1 MIKLGIVDDQ
11 ELITEGLKRILST
24 YEDIQVVVTG
34 KNGEEA
40 LEICR
45 AYTLDVLLMDI
56 RMPKMN
62 GVESIRLIKEEGH
75 PVKVIMLTTFEDE
88 EYIVKAISY
97 GASGYLYKDIPYDK
111 LAQCI
116 REVYEGQFMMPQK
129 VAQVLAKN
137 IGNSTPKIQE
147 VNPYNLTEREIQIV
161 EMIEEG
167 FNNKQIA
174 KALYI
179 SEGTVKNYVS
189 NIYAKTETKSRI
201 ELVHLLNQIEP
212 RS

>member
-1 MIKLGIVDDQ
+1 MIKLAIVDDQ
-11 ELITEGLKRILST
+11 ELITEGLNRILSA
-24 YEDIQVVVTG
+24 YEDIKVVATG
-34 KNGEEA
+34 KNGKEA

-45 AYTLDVLLMDI
+45 AYSIDVLLLDI
-56 RMPKMN
+56 RMPEMN
-62 GVESIRLIKEEGH
+62 GVEGIRQIKAEGH
-75 PVKVIMLTTFEDE
+75 EVKVMMLTTFEDE

-116 REVYEGQFMMPQK
+116 RQVAEGQFIMPQK

-137 IGNSTPKIQE
+137 IGGTSKREKAKSI
-147 VNPYNLTEREIQIV
+147 YDFTEREEQIV
-161 EMIEEG
+161 EMMKDG
-167 FNNKQIA
+167 FSNKQIA

-189 NIYAKTETKSRI
+189 SIYSKTDTNNRVALVNLLKSG
-201 ELVHLLNQIEP
+201 E
-212 RS
+212 

>member
-1 MIKLGIVDDQ
+1 MIRLAIVDDQ
-11 ELITEGLKRILST
+11 ELITEGLRRILST
-24 YEDIQVVVTG
+24 YEDIRVVATG

-40 LEICR
+40 LNICR
-45 AYTLDVLLMDI
+45 AYQIDVLLMDI
-56 RMPKMN
+56 RMPVMN
-62 GVESIRLIKEEGH
+62 GVEGIRMIKKEGH
-75 PVKVIMLTTFEDE
+75 KVKVIMLTTFEDE
-88 EYIVKAISY
+88 EYILKAVSY

-116 REVYEGQFMMPQK
+116 REVHEGQFMMPQK

-137 IGNSTPKIQE
+137 IGSCSKE
-147 VNPYNLTEREIQIV
+147 EEMSSHYNFTEREQQII
-161 EMIEEG
+161 EMIQDG

-189 NIYAKTETKSRI
+189 NIYAKTETKNRI
-201 ELVHLLNQIEP
+201 DLINLLKCDQN
-212 RS
+212 

>member
-1 MIKLGIVDDQ
+1 MIKLAIVDDQ

-24 YEDIQVVVTG
+24 YEDIQVVATG

-45 AYTLDVLLMDI
+45 AYKLDVLLMDI
-56 RMPKMN
+56 RMPLLN
-62 GVESIRLIKEEGH
+62 GVEGIRLIKEEGH
-75 PVKVIMLTTFEDE
+75 EVKVIMLTTFEDE

-116 REVYEGQFMMPQK
+116 REVHEGQFMMPQK

-137 IGNSTPKIQE
+137 IGVGSLEKKQTDLYQF
-147 VNPYNLTEREIQIV
+147 TEREAQIV
-161 EMIEEG
+161 EMIQDG

-201 ELVHLLNQIEP
+201 ELVNLLKEK
-212 RS
+212 S

>member
-1 MIKLGIVDDQ
+1 MIKLAIVDDQ

-24 YEDIQVVVTG
+24 YDDIRVVATG

-45 AYTLDVLLMDI
+45 AYDLDVLLMDI

-62 GVESIRLIKEEGH
+62 GVEGIRLIKQEEH
-75 PVKVIMLTTFEDE
+75 DVKVIMLTTFEDE
-88 EYIVKAISY
+88 EYIVKAVAY

-111 LAQCI
+111 LVQCI
-116 REVYEGQFMMPQK
+116 HEVYEGQFIMPQK

-137 IGNSTPKIQE
+137 IASSRKEESVTSSFDF
-147 VNPYNLTEREIQIV
+147 TEREKQII
-161 EMIEEG
+161 EMIQDG

-174 KALYI
+174 RALYI

-189 NIYAKTETKSRI
+189 NIYAKTETKNRI
-201 ELVHLLNQIEP
+201 ELINLLNKEQA
-212 RS
+212 

>member
-1 MIKLGIVDDQ
+1 MIKLAIVDDQ
-11 ELITEGLKRILST
+11 ELITEGLNRILSA
-24 YEDIQVVVTG
+24 YEDIKVVATG
-34 KNGEEA
+34 KNGKEA

-45 AYTLDVLLMDI
+45 AYSIDVLLLDI
-56 RMPKMN
+56 RMPEMN
-62 GVESIRLIKEEGH
+62 GVEGIRQIKAEGH
-75 PVKVIMLTTFEDE
+75 EVKVMMLTTFEDE

-116 REVYEGQFMMPQK
+116 RQVAEGQFIMPQK

-137 IGNSTPKIQE
+137 IGGTSKREKAKSI
-147 VNPYNLTEREIQIV
+147 YDFTEREEQNV
-161 EMIEEG
+161 EMMKDG
-167 FNNKQIA
+167 FSNKQIA

-189 NIYAKTETKSRI
+189 SIYSKTDTNNRVALVNLLKSG
-201 ELVHLLNQIEP
+201 E
-212 RS
+212 